1 MLLIDDG
8 VQNNGGFAGLAVAD
22 YQLALA
28 AADRNQRIDD
38 FKAGL
43 HRFVH
48 AFPRNDTRSL
58 HFGIAELLRLYRA
71 FAVNRLAKRVDD
83 AAKQFLT
90 DRDAYDF
97 VGALDGVAFLNL
109 LVGTENNDADIVFLK
124 VKSHSLNA
132 GFKLDHF
139 VSLNLI

>member
-48 AFPRNDTRSL
+48 ALPRMIP
-58 HFGIAELLRLYRA
+58 GA
-71 FAVNRLAKRVDD
+71 F
-83 AAKQFLT
+83 T
-90 DRDAYDF
+90 S
-97 VGALDGVAFLNL
+97 
-109 LVGTENNDADIVFLK
+109 E
-124 VKSHSLNA
+124 
-132 GFKLDHF
+132 
-139 VSLNLI
+139 